1 LRLLRDASTIKEKPM
16 KLLTADRVKLGF
28 IGMGNM
34 GSRIAQR
41 LLDHGYEL
49 AVYDI
54 DITRAEAIAA
64 RGGIV
69 AKNVLELASTADVI
83 LSCLTND
90 AAALSVYSGAEGV
103 FAGARAG
110 SVVLEMSTISPETS
124 RELHR
129 FGARG
134 GIEVL
139 DVAISGSTPAAE
151 QGILTL
157 LVGGNR
163 ELFSAA
169 KPIFQTIAKQYFL
182 LGESGSGTAMKL
194 VVNTLLGVG
203 MQAIAEA
210 VVLGEKAGLDR
221 ERLLEVLSKT
231 AVVAPAHL
239 GKLARAAVNDYSPQ
253 FPLRLMNK
261 DFELI
266 LKTAAKEHVSMPA
279 TEAAFYVNAEE
290 LSGNNEKDFSAVLR
304 RMEEAAGI
312 EAIPT
317 DPVTR

>member
-1 LRLLRDASTIKEKPM
+1 MKP
-16 KLLTADRVKLGF
+16 LTTDRVKLGF
-28 IGMGNM
+28 IGLGNM

-41 LLDHGYEL
+41 LLDHGYQL
-49 AVYDI
+49 AMYDLNI
-54 DITRAEAIAA
+54 RQAEAIAP

-69 AKNVLELASTADVI
+69 AKTLFELAREADVI

-90 AAALSVYSGAEGV
+90 AAVISVYTGSEGV
-103 FAGARAG
+103 FAGAKSG
-110 SVVLEMSTISPETS
+110 TVVIEMSTISPETS

-129 FGARG
+129 VGAQR

-157 LVGGNR
+157 LAGGNP

-169 KPIFQTIAKQYFL
+169 EPIFQSISKQYFL
-182 LGESGSGTAMKL
+182 LGGSGSGTAMKL

-231 AVVAPAHL
+231 AVVAPAHV
-239 GKLARAAVNDYSPQ
+239 GKLARVAANDYSPQ

-266 LKTAAKEHVSMPA
+266 LKAAASTHVSMPA
-279 TEAAFYVNAEE
+279 TEAAFYVNSEE
-290 LSGNNEKDFSAVLR
+290 LAGNNEKDFSAVLR

-312 EAIPT
+312 EAVP
-317 DPVTR
+317 

>member
-1 LRLLRDASTIKEKPM
+1 MLQQHKEKPM
-16 KLLTADRVKLGF
+16 KVLTADRVKLGF
-28 IGMGNM
+28 IGLGNM

-41 LLDHGYEL
+41 LLDHGYQL

-54 DITRAEAIAA
+54 DIAQAEAIAA
-64 RGGIV
+64 RGSIV
-69 AKNVLELASTADVI
+69 AKNLLELARSVDVI

-90 AAALSVYSGAEGV
+90 AAVLSVYTGSEGV
-103 FAGARAG
+103 FEGARAG
-110 SVVLEMSTISPETS
+110 TGVLEMSTISPETS
-124 RELHR
+124 RELHSR
-129 FGARG
+129 GARHG
-134 GIEVL
+134 VEVL

-157 LVGGNR
+157 LAGGSR
-163 ELFSAA
+163 ELFRTAT
-169 KPIFQTIAKQYFL
+169 PIFQTIAKQYFL
-182 LGESGSGTAMKL
+182 LGDSGSGTAMKL

-221 ERLLEVLSKT
+221 ETLLEVLSKT
-231 AVVAPAHL
+231 AVIAPAHV

-279 TEAAFYVNAEE
+279 TEAAFYVNSEE
-290 LSGNNEKDFSAVLR
+290 LAGGDEKDFSAVLR
-304 RMEEAAGI
+304 RMEEVAGVAATSS
-312 EAIPT
+312 AQ
-317 DPVTR
+317 

>member
-1 LRLLRDASTIKEKPM
+1 M

-28 IGMGNM
+28 IGLGNM

-41 LLDHGYEL
+41 LLDHGYQL
-49 AVYDI
+49 ALYDI
-54 DITRAEAIAA
+54 DIAQAEAIAA

-69 AKNVLELASTADVI
+69 AKNLLELARSADVI

-90 AAALSVYSGAEGV
+90 AAVLSVYTGSEGV
-103 FAGARAG
+103 FEGARAG
-110 SVVLEMSTISPETS
+110 TSVLEMSTVSPGTS
-124 RELHR
+124 RELHSLGTR
-129 FGARG
+129 HGV
-134 GIEVL
+134 EVL

-157 LVGGNR
+157 LAGGNP
-163 ELFSAA
+163 ELFLSAE
-169 KPIFQTIAKQYFL
+169 PIFRSMAKQYFL
-182 LGESGSGTAMKL
+182 LGDSGSGTAMKL

-231 AVVAPAHL
+231 AVIAPAHA

-266 LKTAAKEHVSMPA
+266 LKAAAETHVSMPA
-279 TEAAFYVNAEE
+279 TEAAFYVNSEE
-290 LSGNNEKDFSAVLR
+290 LSGSNEKDFSAVLR

-312 EAIPT
+312 EAIPLH
-317 DPVTR
+317 PVTG

>member
-1 LRLLRDASTIKEKPM
+1 M

-28 IGMGNM
+28 IGLGNM

-41 LLDHGYEL
+41 LLDHGYQL

-54 DITRAEAIAA
+54 DIAQAEAIAA

-69 AKNVLELASTADVI
+69 AKNLLELARSADVI

-90 AAALSVYSGAEGV
+90 AAVLSVYTGSEGV
-103 FAGARAG
+103 FEGARAG
-110 SVVLEMSTISPETS
+110 TSVLEMSTVSPETS
-124 RELHR
+124 RELHSR
-129 FGARG
+129 GARHG
-134 GIEVL
+134 VEVL

-157 LVGGNR
+157 LAGGNP
-163 ELFSAA
+163 ELFLSAE
-169 KPIFQTIAKQYFL
+169 PIFRSMAKQYFL
-182 LGESGSGTAMKL
+182 LGDSGSGTAMKL

-231 AVVAPAHL
+231 AVIAPAHA

-266 LKTAAKEHVSMPA
+266 LKAAAETHVSMPA
-279 TEAAFYVNAEE
+279 TEAAFYVNSEE
-290 LSGNNEKDFSAVLR
+290 LSGSNEKDFSAVLR

-312 EAIPT
+312 EAIPSH
-317 DPVTR
+317 PVTG